1 MRNLVPAGLLATLAV
16 GCGDG
21 PSTTPRAPTAPP
33 PPMTPTVPVDPSAPD
48 WLDWP
53 FWNALAFNAHQC
65 PEAGECS
72 STTLRS
78 VGFRTLW
85 ILSSGDSTD
94 FHIRTGRLMDPDTV
108 EVARDAI
115 RTAMLTLTGA
125 FRGRITE
132 GPQPGTGANTITI
145 EALPGREFEERFGSF
160 CAWAW
165 IGSAPGNI
173 YLHAGRVSM
182 HPTGNQC
189 APYPLLLHEIGHAL
203 GFYHVPAGN
212 VMHRS
217 ARHGAFTRIEEQHA
231 QFAYRQQR
239 GSRYP
244 GFGGTTAA
252 LPPGPP
258 RGAPVGVGC
267 GENGL

>member
-1 MRNLVPAGLLATLAV
+1 MRTFFSMALLATLAA

-21 PSTTPRAPTAPP
+21 VPTTPRAPTPRPP
-33 PPMTPTVPVDPSAPD
+33 PADPLHPGAPS
-48 WLDWP
+48 WLDWS
-53 FWNALAFNAHQC
+53 FWNALAFNAYQC

-72 STTLRS
+72 NTTLRS
-78 VGFRTLW
+78 VESRTLR

-94 FHIRTGRLMDPDTV
+94 FHIRTGPLMDPDTV
-108 EVARDAI
+108 PVARDAI
-115 RTAMLTLTGA
+115 RTAMVTLTGA

-132 GPQPGTGANTITI
+132 GPQPGTGANTLTI

-160 CAWAW
+160 CGWAW
-165 IGSAPGNI
+165 IGRAPGNI
-173 YLHAGRVSM
+173 YLHAGRVSVD
-182 HPTGNQC
+182 PTGNQC

-217 ARHGAFTRIEEQHA
+217 ARNESFTWVEEEHA
-231 QFAYRQQR
+231 QFAYRQPR
-239 GSRYP
+239 GTLYP
-244 GFGGTTAA
+244 GFGGTTFA

-258 RGAPVGVGC
+258 HGAPVGVGC
-267 GENGL
+267 GASGL

>member
-1 MRNLVPAGLLATLAV
+1 MKTLIPGALLAALAV
-16 GCGDG
+16 GCGGG
-21 PSTTPRAPTAPP
+21 PPTTPRAPAAPSP
-33 PPMTPTVPVDPSAPD
+33 PTGPMGSGAPD

-53 FWNALAFNAHQC
+53 FWNALAFDAYQC
-65 PEAGECS
+65 PEPGQCRN
-72 STTLRS
+72 TTLRS
-78 VGFRTLW
+78 VEFRALW

-94 FHIRTGRLMDPDTV
+94 FHIRTGRLMAPDTV
-108 EVARDAI
+108 RAAREAI
-115 RTAMLTLTGA
+115 RTAMMTLTGG
-125 FRGRITE
+125 FRGVITE
-132 GPQPGTGANTITI
+132 GPERGTGATTITI
-145 EALPGREFEERFGSF
+145 EALPGGEFESRFGSF

-165 IGSAPGNI
+165 IGRAPGNI
-173 YLHAGRVSM
+173 YLHAGRISM
-182 HPTGNQC
+182 RPTGNQC

-217 ARHGAFTRIEEQHA
+217 ARNETFTRIEEQHA

-239 GSRYP
+239 GVPYP
-244 GFGGTTAA
+244 GFGGTTFA

-267 GENGL
+267 GASGL